1 MLPALLTLGIEAIES
16 EAVINAITWGLGLLG
31 FSIVSHQL
39 GIQFPLKKEEDKK
52 EQKVDVFQ
60 SAPKVDF
67 LGGANT
73 SSSSVSSSS
82 EATEE
87 EEEGENYEGVGGYP
101 SYEDSLPSTSVGG
114 NSLIE
119 VLRSSGENTA
129 SNIRAVAN
137 SIDALR
143 SELVRVR
150 ASIESISGNRTQTQS
165 DTYRQ
170 EVLQA
175 LKGLGLVLGGIG
187 LSLEGIRQRLD
198 SGLVIDLPQEVKDS
212 AISTKRV
219 MDKLTERVSINPENA
234 ITEGTPIDF
243 LTHSAGVQAKTF
255 SDINS
260 FDLDSDLPDLPD
272 SGIDISQIF
281 RFLKVSEQIQNNQT

>member
-39 GIQFPLKKEEDKK
+39 GIHPLKKEEDKK

-60 SAPKVDF
+60 SVPKVDF
-67 LGGANT
+67 LGGANA

-87 EEEGENYEGVGGYP
+87 EAGENYEGIGGYP
-101 SYEDSLPSTSVGG
+101 SYDDSLPSVNGD
-114 NSLIE
+114 SLID

-243 LTHSAGVQAKTF
+243 LTHFAGIQAKTF